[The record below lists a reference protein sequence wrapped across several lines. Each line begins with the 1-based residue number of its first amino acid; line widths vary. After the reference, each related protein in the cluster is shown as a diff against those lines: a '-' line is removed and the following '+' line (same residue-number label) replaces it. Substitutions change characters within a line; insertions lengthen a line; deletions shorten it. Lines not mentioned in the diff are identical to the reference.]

1 LALARWITSD
11 ANPLTARVI
20 ANRIWLHHFGRGLV
34 NTPADFGAMGEKPSH
49 PQLLDYLARDLMAG
63 GWKLKR
69 LHKMIMTSTVY
80 RQSSQRSEQ
89 LAEVDPDDRL
99 YARMPVRR
107 LEAEALRDRIL
118 ATTGALN
125 RQLFGSPVPVKEDSV
140 GQIVVGPDVPA
151 GNEPPPGHAAFRR
164 SVYVQVRRS
173 QPLAVLQVFDQPV
186 METNCERRTVST
198 VATQSLMLM
207 NSDFALQQSGYFA
220 ARIRKEAGGDPTRQV
235 ETAWQLAFGR
245 QPEAAELERA
255 LAFLAAQNAPAAPP
269 AVAGTAQ
276 AGADAQP
283 AAQASADQPQVD
295 ALVNL
300 CQVLL
305 STNEFLYVE

>member
-1 LALARWITSD
+1 
-11 ANPLTARVI
+11 
-20 ANRIWLHHFGRGLV
+20 
-34 NTPADFGAMGEKPSH
+34 
-49 PQLLDYLARDLMAG
+49 
-63 GWKLKR
+63 
-69 LHKMIMTSTVY
+69 
-80 RQSSQRSEQ
+80 
-89 LAEVDPDDRL
+89 
-99 YARMPVRR
+99 
-107 LEAEALRDRIL
+107 
-118 ATTGALN
+118 
-125 RQLFGSPVPVKEDSV
+125 
-140 GQIVVGPDVPA
+140 
-151 GNEPPPGHAAFRR
+151 
-164 SVYVQVRRS
+164 
-173 QPLAVLQVFDQPV
+173 
-186 METNCERRTVST
+186 
-198 VATQSLMLM
+198 
-207 NSDFALQQSGYFA
+207 
-220 ARIRKEAGGDPTRQV
+220 V